1 MDFGEWLKDSDKE
14 VQSAVSADLD
24 RAFDG
29 SNPRK
34 AKLFP
39 HYLDFKIL
47 QEQKQM
53 VEGQKKLVYQT
64 WVLTIATWI
73 LAIITGILVVVTWLK
88 S

>member
-1 MDFGEWLKDSDKE
+1 MDFGEWLKDADKE

-39 HYLDFKIL
+39 HYLNFKIL
-47 QEQKQM
+47 QEQK
-53 VEGQKKLVYQT
+53 KLTYHT
-64 WVLTIATWI
+64 WVLTIATWF
-73 LAIITGILVVVTWLK
+73 LAIVTGILVVITWVN
-88 S
+88 